1 MLERVWRKGN
11 PPTVL
16 VGLYV
21 GAATVE
27 NSTEVPQKTNKW
39 YHVIQQSYYRIYTGQ
54 TKIQKDICTLMF
66 IASLFT
72 QPIHGNHLSVHQQ
85 RNG

>member
-1 MLERVWRKGN
+1 MGKREPSTL
-11 PPTVL
+11 L
-16 VGLYV
+16 VGMYV

-27 NSTEVPQKTNKW
+27 NSTEVPQKTDKS
-39 YHVIQQSYYRIYTGQ
+39 YHMIQQSHSRVYNGQ
-54 TKIQKDICTLMF
+54 TKNKKDTSTAMF

-72 QPIHGNHLSVHQQ
+72 QPDMETTCVHQQ

>member
-11 PPTVL
+11 PPTLL
-16 VGLYV
+16 VGMYT

-27 NSTEVPQKTNKW
+27 NSMEVPQKTNKSH
-39 YHVIQQSYYRIYTGQ
+39 HVIQQPHSRVYTGQ
-54 TKIQKDICTLMF
+54 TIILKDTCTPMF
-66 IASLFT
+66 IAPLFT
-72 QPIHGNHLSVHQQ
+72 QPDMDTTCVHQR